1 MVMLHVPVTGTGTEL
16 IVKVIV
22 TQMKYPKKSEA
33 VVVVRVYRCKRDD
46 CFTMLSFSDCSVV

>member
-1 MVMLHVPVTGTGTEL
+1 MVMLHVPVMGTGTEL

-33 VVVVRVYRCKRDD
+33 VVDRMVVG
-46 CFTMLSFSDCSVV
+46 FTST

>member
-16 IVKVIV
+16 IVKVIIV

-33 VVVVRVYRCKRDD
+33 VVVVIVW
-46 CFTMLSFSDCSVV
+46 